1 MDCCFA
7 AAAVAKLQGP
17 LNEVVQQKTFE
28 AFPGKGT
35 SLLCA
40 SSAHD
45 FASAPPELE
54 YSVFSGSLL
63 SVLQNGNPEIETSL
77 SLYQIGRMVGD
88 YIRTNHPK
96 DRIIPEVHSPGQTEG
111 EIAGIPIFPN
121 GTNRPRALADQ
132 IAQLHNLLEKTAS
145 PLGHGFY
152 TFVLLCN
159 TKSVRLVFFA

>member
-63 SVLQNGNPEIETSL
+63 SVLRIGNPEIETSL
-77 SLYQIGRMVGD
+77 SLYQIGRMGITFEQTILRIGLFLRSTLQVKQKVKSQAYLYSQTGP
-88 YIRTNHPK
+88 I
-96 DRIIPEVHSPGQTEG
+96 DRAHSP
-111 EIAGIPIFPN
+111 I
-121 GTNRPRALADQ
+121 
-132 IAQLHNLLEKTAS
+132 K
-145 PLGHGFY
+145 
-152 TFVLLCN
+152 
-159 TKSVRLVFFA
+159 